1 MMLFESNLDIKRMIE
16 KLDQKTIQFKTLHP
30 NHKLLIKI
38 GDFYKNII
46 ASWMENYSMNN
57 IEPDTNK
64 NEEIINSILDIMNKI
79 NRELEGLD
87 GIYTLRN

>member
-1 MMLFESNLDIKRMIE
+1 MLFESNLDIKRVM
-16 KLDQKTIQFKTLHP
+16 KRLDQKAIQLKTLHP
-30 NHKLLIKI
+30 NHKLLIEI

-46 ASWMENYSMNN
+46 VPWVENYSMEN

-79 NRELEGLD
+79 NRELERLD